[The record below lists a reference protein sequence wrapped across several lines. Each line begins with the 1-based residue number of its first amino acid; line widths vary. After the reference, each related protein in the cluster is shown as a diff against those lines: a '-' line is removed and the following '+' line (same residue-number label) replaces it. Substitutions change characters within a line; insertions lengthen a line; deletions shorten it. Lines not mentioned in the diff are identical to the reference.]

1 MKVLTRITHTM
12 KEAPSGKSVWPEAGR
27 VACTNLPR
35 DLHGLGVP
43 GEAVG
48 PVGGPCPGGAPPGHT
63 GCSVNQHS
71 LRISGAA
78 PASQRACP
86 SESLPGMFSCLPG
99 KRSSHRPVVSSLR
112 GPPGPSE

>member
-27 VACTNLPR
+27 VARTNLPR
-35 DLHGLGVP
+35 GLHGLGVP

-86 SESLPGMFSCLPG
+86 SESLPGFF
-99 KRSSHRPVVSSLR
+99 PVSLGR
-112 GPPGPSE
+112 GVLTNP